1 MKLHLSATAALIA
14 LLVVSTAPPALSQPA
29 DLRPLFPSR
38 ADIHVS
44 TGRLAR
50 IELAPEVLSACRA
63 DLSDL
68 RIIDAAGREVPYRI
82 DSNFAGGAERQVER
96 SFPAELLEVDRQTI
110 ERDAGPPLRRE
121 TYELA
126 APPEPS
132 RTGAWDLVFESRR
145 PRFVRRVT
153 LETRRSDG
161 AVAVLRG
168 ASIFRLGSSSR
179 EKAYLTIEGGGL
191 DRVIVT
197 LEGEE
202 NFFLEPDFRY
212 EESLLIPDERVAVEL
227 IEVGRSETAGQT
239 TIELARPR
247 GLVPAALQVA
257 TSTRTFNRRA
267 RVRDQGPGGGD
278 RELGRRAVYRVP
290 GFTTAEEL
298 EVPISPARGDR
309 LAVVIDN
316 GDSPPLEGLRFQA
329 IVRRP
334 ALVFALEGT
343 GPRRSRRDPLL
354 WRRPSAP
361 ASLRHRA
368 NDPSRRAGQGRRGAL
383 CNRLGWV
390 RSRPTRFL
398 MPPQYLASRCVPA
411 RKSILE
417 NSRTVAVSRP
427 TPLARGP

>member
-1 MKLHLSATAALIA
+1 MKLHLSANMAAIA
-14 LLVVSTAPPALSQPA
+14 VLASSIAPPALSQPA

-50 IELAPEVLSACRA
+50 VELPPEVLSACRA

-82 DSNFAGGAERQVER
+82 DSNFAGGAERHVER
-96 SFPAELLEVDRQTI
+96 SFPAELLEVDRQTV
-110 ERDAGPPLRRE
+110 ERHSGPPLRRE

-168 ASIFRLGSSSR
+168 ASIFRLGSSAR
-179 EKAYLTIEGGGL
+179 EKTRLTLDGGSFV
-191 DRVIVT
+191 RAIVT

-202 NFFLEPDFRY
+202 NFFLEPGFRY

-247 GLVPAALQVA
+247 GIVPAALQVA
-257 TSTRTFNRRA
+257 TSTRTFNRGLE
-267 RVRDQGPGGGD
+267 VRDQGPGGDD
-278 RELGRRAVYRVP
+278 RSLGRRAVFRVP
-290 GFTTAEEL
+290 DFTPLPTTRQARRARAVSWARPTL
-298 EVPISPARGDR
+298 ETGHGQRISPGRSQRDLHRVSGPS
-309 LAVVIDN
+309 
-316 GDSPPLEGLRFQA
+316 GGL
-329 IVRRP
+329 VG
-334 ALVFALEGT
+334 V
-343 GPRRSRRDPLL
+343 D
-354 WRRPSAP
+354 
-361 ASLRHRA
+361 H
-368 NDPSRRAGQGRRGAL
+368 
-383 CNRLGWV
+383 
-390 RSRPTRFL
+390 
-398 MPPQYLASRCVPA
+398 
-411 RKSILE
+411 
-417 NSRTVAVSRP
+417 
-427 TPLARGP
+427 